1 MQNNKRKMSG
11 PSGEMRMCHWCGK
24 HLQVFGDVRRNGKT
38 SHTDWEN
45 RSDHKICFIKYGLK
59 GNDPPRFWKR
69 QYDPEYK
76 PVVELKTR

>member
-1 MQNNKRKMSG
+1 MSG

-69 QYDPEYK
+69 QYDP
-76 PVVELKTR
+76 VR